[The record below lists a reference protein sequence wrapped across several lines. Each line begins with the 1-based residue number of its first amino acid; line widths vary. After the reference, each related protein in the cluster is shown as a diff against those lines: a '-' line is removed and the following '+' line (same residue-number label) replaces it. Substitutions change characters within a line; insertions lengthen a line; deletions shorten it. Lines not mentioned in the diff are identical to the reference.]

1 MVDVSAK
8 DVSARTA
15 TAAGAVHTTA
25 EVVELISQGGLPK
38 GDALGVARLAGIMA
52 AKRTPDLVPLCHPI
66 AIHGVKVDLVPI
78 GDRVEIT
85 ATVRTADRT
94 GVEMEA
100 LTCVT
105 VAGLAL
111 LDMIKAVDPAATID
125 QVRVLR
131 KEGGK
136 TGLWERP
143 HPAAALH
150 EIEATAPA
158 AQPAHRPLDGV
169 TVTVIVASTRAAT
182 GVYADRS
189 GPILAEGF
197 TALGARVQGPIVVAD
212 GEPLKQAL
220 HTALELGPDAIVTSG
235 GTGVTPTDRT
245 PEITRALVDR
255 EIPGLA
261 QAVRTNPAVPTA
273 ALSRGVAGV
282 AGRTLIV
289 NLPGSTGGTRD
300 GLAVLAQVLG
310 HAVDQIKGGD
320 HPQSPNS
327 DPQSVSDQPQPA
339 DHLEDGDLAGVDGAP
354 GGRAEEERGPA

>member
-1 MVDVSAK
+1 MESGPQLTHVDPTGAARMVDVSAK
-8 DVSARTA
+8 DVTARTA
-15 TAAGAVHTTA
+15 TAAGVVRTTA
-25 EVVELISQGGLPK
+25 EVVELISRGGIPK

-66 AIHGVKVDLVPI
+66 AIHGVTVDLAAVD
-78 GDRVEIT
+78 DRVEIT

-111 LDMIKAVDPAATID
+111 IDMIKAVDPAATID

-143 HPAAALH
+143 VAAEEPAS
-150 EIEATAPA
+150 EGGS
-158 AQPAHRPLDGV
+158 RPLDGM
-169 TVTVIVASTRAAT
+169 TITVIVASTRAAT

-189 GPILAEGF
+189 GPILADGF
-197 TALGARVQGPIVVAD
+197 TALGAHVQGPIVVAD
-212 GEPLKQAL
+212 GEPLKHAMQ
-220 HTALELGPDAIVTSG
+220 TALELAPDAIVTSG

-245 PEITRALVDR
+245 PEITHALVDR

-261 QAVRTNPAVPTA
+261 QALRTNPAVPTA

-320 HPQSPNS
+320 HPQN
-327 DPQSVSDQPQPA
+327 
-339 DHLEDGDLAGVDGAP
+339 AGGMA
-354 GGRAEEERGPA
+354 

>member
-1 MVDVSAK
+1 VESGPQLTHVDVTGAARMVDVSAK
-8 DVSARTA
+8 DVTVRTA
-15 TAAGAVHTTA
+15 TAAGVVRTTP
-25 EVVELISQGGLPK
+25 EVVGLISRGGIPK

-66 AIHGVKVDLVPI
+66 AIHGVTVDLVAE
-78 GDRVEIT
+78 GDRVDIT
-85 ATVRTADRT
+85 ATVKTADRT

-105 VAGLAL
+105 VAALAL
-111 LDMIKAVDPAATID
+111 IDMIKAVDPAAAID
-125 QVRVLR
+125 DVRVLR

-136 TGLWERP
+136 TGIWERGAVGRP
-143 HPAAALH
+143 QPKPAPESAAAGP
-150 EIEATAPA
+150 TADTA
-158 AQPAHRPLDGV
+158 GMAEKPLGGV
-169 TVTVIVASTRAAT
+169 TIAVIVASTRAAT

-189 GPILAEGF
+189 GPILTEGF
-197 TALGARVQGPIVVAD
+197 TALGADVRGPVVVAD

-220 HTALELGPDAIVTSG
+220 QAALEQEPDAIVTSG

-261 QAVRTNPAVPTA
+261 QALRTNPAVPTA

-310 HAVDQIKGGD
+310 HAVDQIRGGD
-320 HPQSPNS
+320 HPQS
-327 DPQSVSDQPQPA
+327 
-339 DHLEDGDLAGVDGAP
+339 
-354 GGRAEEERGPA
+354 GGGTV